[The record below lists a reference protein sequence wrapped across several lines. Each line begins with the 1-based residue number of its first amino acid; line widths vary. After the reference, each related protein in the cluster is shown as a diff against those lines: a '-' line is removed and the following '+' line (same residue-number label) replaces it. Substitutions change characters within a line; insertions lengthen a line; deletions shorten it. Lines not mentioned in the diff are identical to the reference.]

1 MAAGVVPVETTEIGR
16 VTGAGSF
23 SRTDERFGIYGTDL
37 GIMWDGGDERV
48 FVLFGDT
55 YGRGWGGDGAGPDDA
70 DWRCNVLAF
79 SADREL
85 GDGMRL
91 DSVVT
96 RKDGLAAQVIASG
109 GGWRRE
115 VTVIP
120 NSGIAVDGRQYVHY
134 MSVHEWGLPG
144 GWTTNHAGI
153 AVSEDGGETWSKPT
167 RARWKNGHAHDHPFQ
182 IGAFTRDGDH
192 VYLVGTTNGRFGDGY
207 LARVSA
213 PDILE
218 PGAYEYWTGVGW
230 GRDEF
235 EAAPVVP
242 GPVGELSVAYNV
254 HFGQWFAVH
263 LDEHRAAVVLRTAER
278 LEGPWSAGEVLV
290 SGRDYPA
297 LYGGYLH
304 PWALDGEEIY
314 YLLSQWGPYNVFL
327 MRSQLST
334 QAVRDR

>member
-192 VYLVGTTNGRFGDGY
+192 RPLRR
-207 LARVSA
+207 RVSREGFRSGHSRA
-213 PDILE
+213 RRVRVLDRCGLGTRRVRGRAGRPW
-218 PGAYEYWTGVGW
+218 PGRGAF
-230 GRDEF
+230 GR
-235 EAAPVVP
+235 
-242 GPVGELSVAYNV
+242 L
-254 HFGQWFAVH
+254 
-263 LDEHRAAVVLRTAER
+263 
-278 LEGPWSAGEVLV
+278 
-290 SGRDYPA
+290 
-297 LYGGYLH
+297 
-304 PWALDGEEIY
+304 
-314 YLLSQWGPYNVFL
+314 
-327 MRSQLST
+327 
-334 QAVRDR
+334 